1 MKRRW
6 PILTLVAAI
15 VASTILLL
23 YLGRGQTPVVDQWAY
38 IYAYQPWTAESLLT
52 PHSGHLVVLP
62 LVVQKAMFEVFGLES
77 QLAYQLL
84 NLALSAA
91 VASMLF
97 ALIRN
102 AVGDLLALS
111 AATLILFYGAGAD
124 VLIPTFQITNLI
136 GIASGLAML
145 LALRRVSLWG
155 DVAACLFLAM
165 SLASFSIG
173 VAFAAGAAVAL
184 ALRSPGLRLS
194 RCWVV
199 LAPIVLYGA
208 WALWA
213 RKFDEQTIYVHNL
226 KVLGSA
232 FFDQLSA
239 ALSGLT
245 GLFTTPNGPKPD
257 ANPVPIRTTWG
268 PALVVGLAAL
278 LIVRLR
284 RPPKPSANAIAALTV
299 LVVYFLLVGIAL
311 NQFRNTFDTRLVY
324 LGSILTLLAVAELC
338 GPYRPSRTVLS
349 VIGVVFVFSMCANI
363 AELGDSAQFWRGQAA
378 TIRAKLAAVKIAG
391 DAASP
396 PVLVEDPPGAMTF
409 NVETAE
415 QLERDFGLPAY
426 SERDLTMAS
435 PGDRQISDEEF
446 ARIFE
451 IEPHPGGSL
460 GSSGGGVEVV
470 ARSVSRGKVTQR
482 GSCVVLLPTDGK
494 AEAVLRLP
502 PGGMTYASIS
512 PVDVSLG
519 RFADT
524 LSVSLQK
531 GAGGVNAVPIPVDG
545 NGAPW
550 HAGIAASA
558 RTVVCPPL
566 GRSRLPAA
574 WAPGTPG
581 PSRSI
586 RSRR

>member
-1 MKRRW
+1 LKLRR
-6 PILTLVAAI
+6 PILLLVAAI
-15 VASTILLL
+15 VASTALLL
-23 YLGRGQTPVVDQWAY
+23 DLGRGQTPVVDQWGY
-38 IYAYQPWTAESLLT
+38 IYAYQPWSLESLLT
-52 PHSGHLVVLP
+52 PHSGHLIVLP
-62 LVVQKAMFEVFGLES
+62 LIVQKAMFEAFGLES
-77 QLAYQLL
+77 QLPYQLL

-102 AVGDLLALS
+102 AVGDLLALA

-136 GIASGLAML
+136 GIAAGLAML
-145 LALRRVSLWG
+145 LALRRESLWG

-173 VAFAAGAAVAL
+173 VAFAAGAAL
-184 ALRSPGLRLS
+184 ALVLRPPGLRLS

-199 LAPIVLYGA
+199 LAPLVLYGA
-208 WALWA
+208 WVLWA

-232 FFDQLSA
+232 FFDQLGA
-239 ALSGLT
+239 ALSGIT

-284 RPPKPSANAIAALTV
+284 RPPKPSRDALIAVAV

-349 VIGVVFVFSMCANI
+349 VVAVVFVFSICANI
-363 AELGDSAQFWRGQAA
+363 AELSDSAQFWRSQAA
-378 TIRAKLAAVKIAG
+378 MIKTKLGAVEIAG
-391 DAASP
+391 DAAAP

-409 NVETAE
+409 NIETAQ
-415 QLERDFGLPAY
+415 QLQADFGLPAY
-426 SERDLTMAS
+426 SEAELKSAS
-435 PGDRQISDEEF
+435 PGDRQIADEEL
-446 ARIFE
+446 ARILE
-451 IEPHPGGSL
+451 IEAAPGGGL
-460 GSSGGGVEVV
+460 K
-470 ARSVSRGKVTQR
+470 RSAGAGKVTLREASAGAAKQQ
-482 GSCVVLLPTDGK
+482 GACVVLTPSTAAK
-494 AEAVLRLP
+494 AKAVLLLP
-502 PGGMTYASIS
+502 PGGMAYSSAA
-512 PVDVSLG
+512 PVNVLLG

-524 LSVSLQK
+524 LSISPAPRSGLTTVS
-531 GAGGVNAVPIPVDG
+531 IPADTSP
-545 NGAPW
+545 APW
-550 HAGIAASA
+550 IAAITAGA
-558 RTVVCPPL
+558 RTVVCP
-566 GRSRLPAA
+566 AA
-574 WAPGTPG
+574 EPV
-581 PSRSI
+581 
-586 RSRR
+586 

>member
-1 MKRRW
+1 MQLRR
-6 PILTLVAAI
+6 PIPLLAAAI
-15 VASTILLL
+15 AASTILLL

-38 IYAYQPWTAESLLT
+38 IYAYQPWSLESLLT
-52 PHSGHLVVLP
+52 PHSGHLIVLP
-62 LVVQKAMFEVFGLES
+62 LVVQKAMFELFGIES
-77 QLAYQLL
+77 QLPYQLL

-102 AVGDLLALS
+102 AVGDLLALG

-136 GIASGLAML
+136 GIAAGLAML
-145 LALRRVSLWG
+145 LALRRESLWG
-155 DVAACLFLAM
+155 DVAASLFLAM

-173 VAFAAGAAVAL
+173 VAFAAGATL
-184 ALRSPGLRLS
+184 ALVLRPPGLRLS

-199 LAPIVLYGA
+199 LAPLVLYGA
-208 WALWA
+208 WVLWA

-232 FFDQLSA
+232 FFDQLGA

-257 ANPVPIRTTWG
+257 ANPVPIRTTWA

-284 RPPKPSANAIAALTV
+284 RPPKPSRDALVAVTV

-324 LGSILTLLAVAELC
+324 LGSILVLLAVAEFC
-338 GPYRPSRTVLS
+338 GPYSPSRWALA
-349 VIGVVFVFSMCANI
+349 VIGVVFVFSICANI
-363 AELGDSAQFWRGQAA
+363 AELSDSSQFWRGQAA
-378 TIRAKLAAVKIAG
+378 TTRAKLAAVEVAG
-391 DAASP
+391 EAASP

-409 NVETAE
+409 NVETAH
-415 QLERDFGLPAY
+415 QLEADFGLPAY
-426 SERDLTMAS
+426 SEAELETAS
-435 PGDRQISDEEF
+435 PGDRQIADEEL

-451 IEPHPGGSL
+451 IAPHPGASL
-460 GSSGGGVEVV
+460 DSSASGEVIARTVSSGKAV
-470 ARSVSRGKVTQR
+470 RR
-482 GSCVVLLPTDGK
+482 GSCVALLPTGGRV
-494 AEAVLRLP
+494 EAVLQLP
-502 PGGMTYASIS
+502 PGGLAYASPA
-512 PVDVSLG
+512 PVGVSLG

-524 LSVSLQK
+524 LTVSLPERS
-531 GAGGVNAVPIPVDG
+531 GVTTVPIPADQSGV
-545 NGAPW
+545 PW
-550 HAGIAASA
+550 HAGITASA
-558 RTVVCPPL
+558 RTVVCP
-566 GRSRLPAA
+566 AA
-574 WAPGTPG
+574 G
-581 PSRSI
+581 PV
-586 RSRR
+586 

>member
-1 MKRRW
+1 MRRQRS
-6 PILTLVAAI
+6 ILALIGAI
-15 VASTILLL
+15 AASTALLL

-38 IYAYQPWTAESLLT
+38 IYAYQSWSLESLLT
-52 PHSGHLVVLP
+52 PHSGHLIVLP
-62 LVVQKAMFEVFGLES
+62 LVVYKAMFEAFGIES
-77 QLAYQLL
+77 QLPYQLL

-91 VASMLF
+91 VAAMLF

-102 AVGDLLALS
+102 AVGDLIALA
-111 AATLILFYGAGAD
+111 AATLILFFGAGAD

-136 GIASGLAML
+136 GIAAGLAML
-145 LALRRVSLWG
+145 LALRRESLGG
-155 DVAACLFLAM
+155 DVFAGLFLAM

-173 VAFAAGAAVAL
+173 VAFAAGAAL
-184 ALRSPGLRLS
+184 ALVLRPPGLRLS

-199 LAPIVLYGA
+199 LVPLVLYGA
-208 WALWA
+208 WVLWA

-239 ALSGLT
+239 ALSAIT

-284 RPPKPSANAIAALTV
+284 RPPKPSRDALVAVTV

-338 GPYRPSRTVLS
+338 GPYRPSRTVL
-349 VIGVVFVFSMCANI
+349 GVVGAVFVFSICANI
-363 AELGDSAQFWRGQAA
+363 AELSDSAQFWRGQAA
-378 TIRAKLAAVKIAG
+378 MIRAKLGAVEVGG

-409 NVETAE
+409 NIETAH
-415 QLERDFGLPAY
+415 QLEDDFGLPAY
-426 SERDLTMAS
+426 SEAELKSAS
-435 PGDRQISDEEF
+435 PGDRQIADEEL

-451 IEPHPGGSL
+451 IAPRSGASL
-460 GSSGGGVEVV
+460 QPSGRAGKVVELSVVSGRV
-470 ARSVSRGKVTQR
+470 ARHGACVT
-482 GSCVVLLPTDGK
+482 LLPAGGK
-494 AEAVLRLP
+494 AEAILQLSQ
-502 PGGMTYASIS
+502 GGMAYASSS
-512 PVDVSLG
+512 PVAVSLA
-519 RFADT
+519 RFGDA
-524 LSVSLQK
+524 SGVSLPK
-531 GAGGVNAVPIPVDG
+531 RSGPTTVPIPTDSSDV
-545 NGAPW
+545 PW
-550 HAGIAASA
+550 RAGVTSAA
-558 RTVVCPPL
+558 RTVVCP
-566 GRSRLPAA
+566 A
-574 WAPGTPG
+574 TP
-581 PSRSI
+581 PV
-586 RSRR
+586 

>member
-1 MKRRW
+1 VKQRW
-6 PILTLVAAI
+6 SILLLAAAI
-15 VASTILLL
+15 GASTILVL

-38 IYAYQPWTAESLLT
+38 IYAYQPWTVESLLT
-52 PHSGHLVVLP
+52 PHSGHLIVLP
-62 LVVQKAMFEVFGLES
+62 LVVQKGMFEVFGIES
-77 QLAYQLL
+77 QLSYQLL

-91 VASMLF
+91 VATMLF

-102 AVGDLLALS
+102 AVGDILALA

-124 VLIPTFQITNLI
+124 VLIPTFQITNLL
-136 GIASGLAML
+136 GIAAGLAML
-145 LALRRVSLWG
+145 LALRRETLWG

-173 VAFAAGAAVAL
+173 VAFAAGAALAL
-184 ALRSPGLRLS
+184 ALRPPGLRLN

-199 LAPIVLYGA
+199 LGPLVLYGA
-208 WALWA
+208 WVLWA

-284 RPPKPSANAIAALTV
+284 RPPKPSRDALVVVTV

-349 VIGVVFVFSMCANI
+349 VIGVMFLFSMCANI
-363 AELGDSAQFWRGQAA
+363 AELSDSAQFWRGQAA
-378 TIRAKLAAVKIAG
+378 TIRAKLAAVKVAG

-409 NVETAE
+409 NIETAH
-415 QLERDFGLPAY
+415 QLETDFGLPTY
-426 SERDLTMAS
+426 SEAELKTAS
-435 PGDRQISDEEF
+435 PDDRQIADEEL
-446 ARIFE
+446 ARVLE
-451 IEPHPGGSL
+451 IKPHPGGPL
-460 GSSGGGVEVV
+460 RSSSAGEVV
-470 ARSVSRGKVTQR
+470 ARSVSSGKATQR
-482 GSCVVLLPTDGK
+482 GSCVTLLPAAGK
-494 AEAVLRLP
+494 AESVLQLP
-502 PGGMTYASIS
+502 QGGMTYIS
-512 PVDVSLG
+512 AAPVEVSLG

-524 LSVSLQK
+524 LAVSLPQ
-531 GAGGVNAVPIPVDG
+531 GSGLTTVPIPADDSGV
-545 NGAPW
+545 PW
-550 HAGIAASA
+550 NAGISASA
-558 RTVVCPPL
+558 RTVVCPPAE
-566 GRSRLPAA
+566 PV
-574 WAPGTPG
+574 
-581 PSRSI
+581 
-586 RSRR
+586 

>member
-1 MKRRW
+1 MRLRR
-6 PILTLVAAI
+6 PIPLLAAAI
-15 VASTILLL
+15 AASTILLL

-38 IYAYQPWTAESLLT
+38 IYAYQPWSLESLLT
-52 PHSGHLVVLP
+52 PHSGHLIVLP
-62 LVVQKAMFEVFGLES
+62 LVVQKVMFELFGIES

-102 AVGDLLALS
+102 AVGDLLALA

-136 GIASGLAML
+136 GIAAGLAML
-145 LALRRVSLWG
+145 LALRRESLWG
-155 DVAACLFLAM
+155 DVAASLFLAM

-173 VAFAAGAAVAL
+173 VAFAAGATL
-184 ALRSPGLRLS
+184 ALVLRPPGLRLS

-199 LAPIVLYGA
+199 LVPLVLYGA
-208 WALWA
+208 WVLWA

-232 FFDQLSA
+232 FFDQLGA

-257 ANPVPIRTTWG
+257 ANPVPIRTTWA

-284 RPPKPSANAIAALTV
+284 RPPQPSRDALVAVTV

-338 GPYRPSRTVLS
+338 GPYRPSRTALA
-349 VIGVVFVFSMCANI
+349 VIGVIFVFSMCANI
-363 AELGDSAQFWRGQAA
+363 AELGDSSQFWRGQAA
-378 TIRAKLAAVKIAG
+378 TIRAKLAAVEVAG
-391 DAASP
+391 DAAAP
-396 PVLVEDPPGAMTF
+396 PVLIEDPPGAMTF
-409 NVETAE
+409 NVETAH
-415 QLERDFGLPAY
+415 QLDADFGLPAY
-426 SERDLTMAS
+426 SEAELETAS
-435 PGDRQISDEEF
+435 PGDRQIADEEL

-451 IEPHPGGSL
+451 IAPHPGASL
-460 GSSGGGVEVV
+460 DSSADGEVI
-470 ARSVSRGKVTQR
+470 ARTVTSGKAVRR
-482 GSCVVLLPTDGK
+482 GSCVTLLPAAGEV
-494 AEAVLRLP
+494 EAVLQLP
-502 PGGMTYASIS
+502 PGGLAYASS
-512 PVDVSLG
+512 APVGVSLG

-524 LSVSLQK
+524 LTVSLSEQS
-531 GAGGVNAVPIPVDG
+531 GPTTVPIPADQSGV
-545 NGAPW
+545 PW

-558 RTVVCPPL
+558 RTVVCPATEPV
-566 GRSRLPAA
+566 
-574 WAPGTPG
+574 
-581 PSRSI
+581 
-586 RSRR
+586 

>member
-1 MKRRW
+1 LHLRR
-6 PILTLVAAI
+6 PILLLAAAI
-15 VASTILLL
+15 AASTILLL
-23 YLGRGQTPVVDQWAY
+23 YLGRGLTPVVDQWAY
-38 IYAYQPWTAESLLT
+38 IYAYQPWSVESLLT
-52 PHSGHLVVLP
+52 PHSGHLIVLP
-62 LVVQKAMFEVFGLES
+62 LIIQKAMFEVFGIES
-77 QLAYQLL
+77 QLPYQLL
-84 NLALSAA
+84 NLALSAS
-91 VASMLF
+91 VAAMLF

-102 AVGDLLALS
+102 AVGDLLALA

-145 LALRRVSLWG
+145 LALRRESLLG
-155 DVAACLFLAM
+155 DAAACLFLVM

-173 VAFAAGAAVAL
+173 VAFAAGAALAL
-184 ALRSPGLRLS
+184 ALRPPGLRLS

-199 LAPIVLYGA
+199 VGPLILYGA
-208 WALWA
+208 WVIWA

-245 GLFTTPNGPKPD
+245 GLFTMPNGPKPD

-284 RPPKPSANAIAALTV
+284 RPPKPSRDAFVAVTV

-338 GPYRPSRTVLS
+338 GPYRPSRMVLGAIA
-349 VIGVVFVFSMCANI
+349 VAFVFSMCANI
-363 AELGDSAQFWRGQAA
+363 AELGDSAQFWRTQSA
-378 TIRAKLAAVKIAG
+378 TIRAKLAAVELAG

-409 NVETAE
+409 NVETAQ
-415 QLERDFGLPAY
+415 QLKADFGLPAY
-426 SERDLTMAS
+426 SEAELKAAS
-435 PGDRQISDEEF
+435 PGNRQIADEELS
-446 ARIFE
+446 RVLE
-451 IEPHPGGSL
+451 ITPRSGAQLKSL
-460 GSSGGGVEVV
+460 AGGGEVI
-470 ARSVSRGKVTQR
+470 ARSVSSGKATQR
-482 GSCVVLLPTDGK
+482 GSCVVLLPAGGK
-494 AEAVLRLP
+494 VEAVLQLP
-502 PGGMTYASIS
+502 PGGMAYASAA

-519 RFADT
+519 RFGDALT
-524 LSVSLQK
+524 VSLPPGS
-531 GAGGVNAVPIPVDG
+531 GATTVPIPADG
-545 NGAPW
+545 SGVPW
-550 HAGIAASA
+550 RARIEASA
-558 RTVVCPPL
+558 RTVVCPPDE
-566 GRSRLPAA
+566 PV
-574 WAPGTPG
+574 
-581 PSRSI
+581 
-586 RSRR
+586 